1 MRKWLLRLS
10 LALLLP
16 FNALAAGTATTIG
29 TWYDDLGSPSYG
41 NATLTIEKEGDRYFL
56 SRRNGDGSG
65 GRYRVERK
73 GTVYTKIGDK
83 FGAKYIVTEKGLE
96 IHDKAGYIRTAK
108 KK

>member
-1 MRKWLLRLS
+1 MRKWLLYLS

-16 FNALAAGTATTIG
+16 FSALAAGKVTTG

-41 NATLTIEKEGDRYFL
+41 DATLTIEKEGDRYFL

-65 GRYRVERK
+65 GRYQVERK